1 MKFYERIICIIA
13 VIFIGAKHYEVTPWE
28 FTKGIVRSSVRP
40 IYRHLR
46 RYRRLYS
53 FLLGKIFAIAMLV
66 IGGHCMVAHFNKV
79 LPFGIVSDDMALW
92 FIWAY
97 TGWFIG
103 GSMIAWGI
111 MKLFEHTI
119 NRWLKTL

>member
-13 VIFIGAKHYEVTPWE
+13 VIFIGADYYEVTPWE
-28 FTKGIVRSSVRP
+28 FAKGIVRSSVRP

-66 IGGHCMVAHFNKV
+66 TGIHCMVAHYNKV

-97 TGWFIG
+97 TGCFIG
-103 GSMIAWGI
+103 GGMLVCGI
-111 MKLFEHTI
+111 IKLFEHTI
-119 NRWLKTL
+119 NRRLKTL